1 MGQIQ
6 SRVLKLNPS
15 ASALV
20 VVGSTTSLPTQEYF
34 SPKGFEPLSTRTLSV
49 PNFGHSGLR
58 NPETELRYM
67 SGGSCAWPMRRS
79 SVCIQSYRARHVQV
93 CEAPI
98 LAAHVRRAGQIG
110 SPSGSSPGAPVHR
123 RAQDGSDR
131 DSSPAATS
139 TVVPRTVLLAEAG
152 LGDHG
157 RRAAQDRF
165 LTDST
170 SSSARR
176 ARRAL
181 ASLIRPPPN
190 IHH

>member
-1 MGQIQ
+1 
-6 SRVLKLNPS
+6 
-15 ASALV
+15 
-20 VVGSTTSLPTQEYF
+20 
-34 SPKGFEPLSTRTLSV
+34 
-49 PNFGHSGLR
+49 
-58 NPETELRYM
+58 M

-98 LAAHVRRAGQIG
+98 LAAHGRRAGQIG
-110 SPSGSSPGAPVHR
+110 SISDSSPGAPDPR
-123 RAQDGSDR
+123 RAQDGSVLQ
-131 DSSPAATS
+131 SSPGATS
-139 TVVPRTVLLAEAG
+139 AVVSRTVLLAEAG

-181 ASLIRPPPN
+181 ASLIRPPEGRLLGDGGWVKFKAVCSISTLLPPLLVCSARRLRCRSKN
-190 IHH
+190 TFRRRVLSP